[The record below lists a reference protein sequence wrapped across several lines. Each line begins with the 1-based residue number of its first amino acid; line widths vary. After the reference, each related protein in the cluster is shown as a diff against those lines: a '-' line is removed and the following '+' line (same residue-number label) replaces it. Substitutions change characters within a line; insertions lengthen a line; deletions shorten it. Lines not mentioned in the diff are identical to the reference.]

1 MIGQS
6 TQDTSS
12 AANGRIFVYE
22 VTGLRQNDQT
32 ENSSHPV
39 RKSGSTLVQ
48 VPYSRMNSE
57 MRRIGKLGGQIVN
70 IYPLGAK
77 SEG

>member
-1 MIGQS
+1 MLGQA
-6 TQDTSS
+6 TQNTAG

-22 VTGLRQNDQT
+22 VTGLHQNDQT
-32 ENSSHPV
+32 ENSSHSV

-48 VPYSRMNSE
+48 VPFSRMNSE
-57 MRRIGKLGGQIVN
+57 MQRIGRLGGQIIN
-70 IYPLGAK
+70 IYPLTAQ